1 LTRGSGVAVSVDCK
15 AGRWRCGGVHPPRL
29 RRPAL
34 SWRLGGLGQL
44 VNPRAARQIRPAA
57 VHGAPRCPSC
67 VQYGDARSVRHG
79 LVASGG
85 SWDIRVH
92 PLMRGLAAS
101 GARQWQ
107 VCDIFLH

>member
-1 LTRGSGVAVSVDCK
+1 MRGGTCLARPTGVVPLDTA
-15 AGRWRCGGVHPPRL
+15 ATAAA
-29 RRPAL
+29 AL
-34 SWRLGGLGQL
+34 SWRLGGFGQL
-44 VNPRAARQIRPAA
+44 VNPHAAGQIRPAA